1 MYLDTK
7 TCYANGR
14 KFDTYV
20 FDTNEKAM
28 QFMRNNDRLKERYS
42 CFESGGKYY
51 VCYYS

>member
-20 FDTNEKAM
+20 FNTNKEAM
-28 QFMRNNDRLKERYS
+28 EFMKENDKTKERYS
-42 CFESGGKYY
+42 CFESGGQYYTCYY
-51 VCYYS
+51 V